1 MAGFVFP
8 LERVLRYRERIEKKQ
23 LKQFSMK
30 RAELLEI
37 ESKIECEMKKLR
49 DFSKRMDFQKGIF
62 SSIEFLLTHNYVFRL
77 EKKIEQLKREREI
90 KREELDRELDKLNK
104 ARKER
109 LAIEKLRDRQYQRY
123 LQMLAKIE
131 EKELDDINQKI
142 GLNKEKLTIEDL
154 PLEES

>member
-49 DFSKRMDFQKGIF
+49 DFSKRVDFQRGIF
-62 SSIEFLLTHNYVFRL
+62 SSIEFLLTHNYVLRL

-90 KREELDRELDKLNK
+90 KQEELDRELDRLNES
-104 ARKER
+104 RKER
-109 LAIEKLRDRQYQRY
+109 LAIEKLKDRQYQRY
-123 LQMLAKIE
+123 LQMLAKTE